1 MIKIG
6 VTELHGIA
14 KEILAHPPDGVK
26 YESIKPSSSFTN
38 YLITST
44 AKGVLDF
51 FDPDNI
57 DIIEA
62 PLFPILTKKK
72 WIYTP
77 ADAATC
83 MNFGILG
90 SPLPNA
96 MRIRILDH
104 LFKKN
109 NFKKLLF
116 KSEAGKNSFI
126 EYFKKIKK
134 NDTVFKKID
143 VVYPA
148 VRRIDE
154 RLMKHKQKKN
164 NIIKITFVGDFL
176 RKGGPH
182 VVDAFEELQKTFSN
196 IYLNICSG
204 DDFKSKNI
212 KLINKYKIKMADN
225 KRINFVYLPRDVL
238 MNKIYPE
245 TDIFVCPTYKESYG
259 YAIEEAIAYGIPVI
273 ATNHFAIPEIIKHGK
288 NGFLIDTHQFE
299 FIKKFRGYTVNKIP
313 EVFGSYMEKQIYN
326 YLKLLIE
333 NRELRVR
340 MGKNGLFI
348 ARTKFSF
355 EKRNS
360 IMKEIYENALK
371 G

>member
-6 VTELHGIA
+6 ITELHGIA
-14 KEILAHPPDGVK
+14 KEILAYPPEGVK
-26 YESIKPSSSFTN
+26 YELIKSSPCFTN

-44 AKGVLDF
+44 AKGVFNF
-51 FDPDNI
+51 FDPKNI

-72 WIYTP
+72 WLYTP

-90 SPLPNA
+90 VPLPKK
-96 MRIRILDH
+96 MRIKILEH
-104 LFKKN
+104 LFRKN
-109 NFKKLLF
+109 NFIKLLF
-116 KSEAGKNSFI
+116 KSEAGKKTFI
-126 EYFKKIKK
+126 DYFNELKD
-134 NDTVFKKID
+134 DTLFRKID

-148 VRRIDE
+148 VRRIDD
-154 RLMKHKQKKN
+154 RLIKHKQN
-164 NIIKITFVGDFL
+164 SSMIKITFVGDFL
-176 RKGGPH
+176 RKGGTH

-196 IYLNICSG
+196 LYLNICSG
-204 DDFKSKNI
+204 DDFKSENI
-212 KLINKYKIKMADN
+212 KLINKYKKKMSDN
-225 KRINFVYLPRDVL
+225 KRIRFAHVPRDIL

-273 ATNHFAIPEIIKHGK
+273 STNHFAIPEIINHGE

-299 FIKKFRGYTVNKIP
+299 FIRKFRGYTVNKIP
-313 EVFGSYMEKQIYN
+313 EAFGSYMVKQIYRH
-326 YLKLLIE
+326 LKLLIE
-333 NRELRVR
+333 DRVLRIR
-340 MGKNGLFI
+340 MGEKGLFV

-355 EKRNS
+355 ERRNN
-360 IMKEIYENALK
+360 IMKKIYKNALK
-371 G
+371 D